1 LRLAAHHGLPEATAA
16 ALKVVLP
23 AAGLVGQAAQQ
34 SETLVSVD
42 LAADAALLQLPSLG
56 DFSAYVG
63 APMRARGR
71 KIVGVL
77 SVLSGDQ
84 ASVSVEAVTLLAS
97 IADQMGGI
105 IENAWLRRQAESAA
119 VMEERQRLA
128 RELHD
133 SVTQALYSLALVA
146 SAAKVMANAGNL
158 VRLGQHLDTIDETAQ
173 LALREMRLLI
183 HALRP
188 PILEQV
194 GLAEALRLR
203 LSAVEERVGLKTKL
217 VVEGVGDLAPGLE
230 AELYSMAQEALNN
243 TLKHAHATQ
252 VTVRLA
258 SDSGAVVME
267 IGDDGQGFD
276 LQQALLRGGLGLTSL
291 HERVEKLGGELAVLS
306 PAGGGSQIHVKVP
319 RGRPVDER
327 GGTR

>member
-1 LRLAAHHGLPEATAA
+1 
-16 ALKVVLP
+16 
-23 AAGLVGQAAQQ
+23 
-34 SETLVSVD
+34 
-42 LAADAALLQLPSLG
+42 
-56 DFSAYVG
+56 
-63 APMRARGR
+63 MRARGR

-77 SVLSGDQ
+77 SVFSGEKPC
-84 ASVSVEAVTLLAS
+84 VSAEGVALLAS

-133 SVTQALYSLALVA
+133 SVTQALYSLALIA
-146 SAAKVMANAGNL
+146 SAAKAMAGAGNL
-158 VRLGQHLDTIDETAQ
+158 ARLSQHLDTIDETAQ

-194 GLAEALRLR
+194 GLAEAIRLR
-203 LSAVEERVGLKTKL
+203 LSAVEERVGLKPQL
-217 VVEGVGDLAPGLE
+217 QVEDLGELTAKLE

-243 TLKHAHATQ
+243 ILKHAHATQ

-258 SDSGAVVME
+258 GETDAVVME
-267 IGDDGQGFD
+267 IGDDGLGFD
-276 LQQALLRGGLGLTSL
+276 PQQAVMRGGLGLTSL
-291 HERVEKLGGELAVLS
+291 RERVEKLGGELAVHS
-306 PAGGGSQIHVKVP
+306 AAGGGSKIGVRVP
-319 RGRPVDER
+319 RSVRANDDDQ
-327 GGTR
+327 TW